1 MMAAV
6 QSHCQRL
13 HVVVVLLLVVA
24 AVSAQEGELATVV
37 HLVLQEYGMV
47 SPTCL

>member
-1 MMAAV
+1 MAAA

-13 HVVVVLLLVVA
+13 HVVVVLLVVA

-37 HLVLQEYGMV
+37 HLVLQGYGMV